1 MRLITPNAAKIKTHK
16 NRKERL
22 KGKSKINLKMET
34 TQIQGGKK
42 KTNLKIKYSVDFTAI
57 N

>member
-42 KTNLKIKYSVDFTAI
+42 NQRQNIKVGAL
-57 N
+57 